1 MGNWIFVAIAVI
13 FLVIPVIMAIYR
25 LIKISTSDT
34 ITFIKGNK
42 RLTVSSGHL
51 SAEDKKEL
59 VNF

>member
-1 MGNWIFVAIAVI
+1 MGNWIFITIAVI
-13 FLVIPVIMAIYR
+13 FLFIPIIIAIYR
-25 LIKISTSDT
+25 LIKISTSDK

-42 RLTVSSGHL
+42 RITILSGHL